1 MDAARQPCQA
11 ITKAG
16 TPCKRPA
23 QAGSIYCAVHARQ
36 IAAQAGGEP
45 PPSSKPVTIEVTSVP
60 PAATQGAAQQTERNV
75 ELLLQELD
83 ALAQEIQRRFGGT
96 TSLTPAQLLGMINQR
111 VGRFAPE
118 MPREVLRDLERNL
131 EGTSFRDLVDP
142 ETLKGLFYIL
152 SYTAQS
158 SSASMREQVR
168 ARLEKL
174 PGFSALAELAGN
186 LEGTSPRDLVDPDTW
201 KGFWFILSHMA
212 QQQMA
217 DAKRRVLRKDDPPQE

>member
-1 MDAARQPCQA
+1 TSVETTSVEA
-11 ITKAG
+11 T
-16 TPCKRPA
+16 
-23 QAGSIYCAVHARQ
+23 SV
-36 IAAQAGGEP
+36 
-45 PPSSKPVTIEVTSVP
+45 EVTSL
-60 PAATQGAAQQTERNV
+60 PAASTQRATQQTERNI

-96 TSLTPAQLLGMINQR
+96 TPLTPAQLLGMVNNR

-118 MPREVLRDLERNL
+118 MPREALRDLERNL

-142 ETLKGLFYIL
+142 ETLKGLFYVL

-158 SSASMREQVR
+158 SSASLREQVR
-168 ARLEKL
+168 ARLAKL
-174 PGFSALAELAGN
+174 PGFGALAQLAGN

-201 KGFWFILSHMA
+201 KGFWIILSHMA

-217 DAKRRVLRKDDPPQE
+217 DARRRMQRQDEPSSE